1 MSLRERRRAT
11 ATREIL
17 DAAKANIAEHGP
29 AGLALRAVARDLGM
43 TVQALYHYFPS
54 RDDLLTALIVEAYED
69 LATAVRTALEAAPPE
84 PFPAVAEAFRTWAV
98 EHAAQFQLIYGTPL
112 PHYRAPHEGPTT
124 EAARKVTAVFR
135 DALFDGCSE
144 EALARADAPALSE
157 ELRARFAELPPEAR
171 GSLPPP
177 AAALFL
183 GAWAQLH
190 GLVVLEAFGHL
201 DFLGPPRIE
210 VFRGAVRSLLADVRR
225 RVPG

>member
-17 DAAKANIAEHGP
+17 DAAKARMAEHGP
-29 AGLALRAVARDLGM
+29 AGLALRAVARDLDM

-54 RDDLLTALIVEAYED
+54 RDDLLTALIAEAYED
-69 LATAVRTALEAAPPE
+69 LAAAVRTALDAGPPE
-84 PFPAVAEAFRTWAV
+84 PFPAVAEAFRRWAI
-98 EHAAQFQLIYGTPL
+98 EHRAQFQLLYGTPL

-135 DALFDGCSE
+135 AALFDGCTE
-144 EALARADAPALSE
+144 EGLARADAPALSE
-157 ELRARFAELPPEAR
+157 ELHARFAELPPEAR
-171 GSLPPP
+171 GELPPP
-177 AAALFL
+177 AAVLFL

-190 GLVVLEAFGHL
+190 GLVVLEAFGHF
-201 DFLGPPRIE
+201 DFLGPLRAE
-210 VFRGAVRSLLADVRR
+210 AFEGAVRSLLADVRR